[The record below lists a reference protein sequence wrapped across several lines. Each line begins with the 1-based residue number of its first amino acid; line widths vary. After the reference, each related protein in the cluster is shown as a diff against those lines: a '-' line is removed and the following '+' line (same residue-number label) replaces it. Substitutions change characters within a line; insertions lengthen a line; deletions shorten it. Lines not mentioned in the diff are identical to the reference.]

1 MSRQWGKALGHQQGR
16 MRGRQR
22 RSVAQDRGA
31 LSRKTE
37 ALYHVRQELCR
48 PRQSRASTIGMRARL
63 GWVHDRGAS
72 ATEVFYR
79 NIVTEISL
87 SRQTY
92 IEANKKYP
100 WDLGRHTIFLCFPK
114 GIMMKV
120 SHD

>member
-1 MSRQWGKALGHQQGR
+1 

-31 LSRKTE
+31 LSRTTE
-37 ALYHVRQELCR
+37 ELSR
-48 PRQSRASTIGMRARL
+48 PRQSRASTIGMRSRL

-79 NIVTEISL
+79 SIMTEISL